1 MLHDAVTKIVEEA
14 KNSGVEYPQKM
25 LNKWEEKHKCMIE
38 KMADAKIYMSMY
50 K

>member
-1 MLHDAVTKIVEEA
+1 MLIYSGQIVEEA

-25 LNKWEEKHKCMIE
+25 LNKCEEKHKCMIE
-38 KMADAKIYMSMY
+38 KMVDAKIYMSMY